1 MVDSKCPCDAMI
13 FHSTEGMFFCTLS
26 SKKAIAISSLY
37 DYEQSSSSDFVN
49 FTFTGKE
56 KDEETGYGYFG
67 ARYMDHELLTSFMSV
82 DRYADKYPSISPY
95 AYCAWNPIK
104 LIDPS
109 GDTIIVTGKGGTS
122 YYWYQGNLYKDCNYK
137 NKVTDEDYY
146 RLYNSGDNIPWDVS
160 SNLNQINN
168 NSAGEKVLNK
178 LSNDESRHNISIEWR
193 GEGGG
198 ASSNGN
204 VYLNGNAGSLRNL
217 SHELFHAYQYANGR
231 RGRSIFS
238 EVEAYVFQAMITN
251 NPTDLK
257 SRNGN
262 KTYDATVDRLVSHF
276 SMSDFMYVMQFFRQE
291 SRANAPSPK
300 HSTGLYNESRYNQ
313 YPRLLGIRGC
323 LLNGLY

>member
-1 MVDSKCPCDAMI
+1 M
-13 FHSTEGMFFCTLS
+13 
-26 SKKAIAISSLY
+26 
-37 DYEQSSSSDFVN
+37 
-49 FTFTGKE
+49 
-56 KDEETGYGYFG
+56 
-67 ARYMDHELLTSFMSV
+67 
-82 DRYADKYPSISPY
+82 
-95 AYCAWNPIK
+95 
-104 LIDPS
+104 
-109 GDTIIVTGKGGTS
+109 
-122 YYWYQGNLYKDCNYK
+122 
-137 NKVTDEDYY
+137 
-146 RLYNSGDNIPWDVS
+146 
-160 SNLNQINN
+160 
-168 NSAGEKVLNK
+168 LNK

-276 SMSDFMYVMQFFRQE
+276 SLSDFMYVMQFFRQE